1 MRAHDLR
8 ATGRR
13 GRKCPGGFWQQEEEM
28 NDELYKDLLM
38 IVLEEAFSLSA
49 ADARLIVSARAR
61 LDDEDE
67 NALERAA
74 SIVRRIDSRCSKIEG

>member
-1 MRAHDLR
+1 
-8 ATGRR
+8 
-13 GRKCPGGFWQQEEEM
+13 M